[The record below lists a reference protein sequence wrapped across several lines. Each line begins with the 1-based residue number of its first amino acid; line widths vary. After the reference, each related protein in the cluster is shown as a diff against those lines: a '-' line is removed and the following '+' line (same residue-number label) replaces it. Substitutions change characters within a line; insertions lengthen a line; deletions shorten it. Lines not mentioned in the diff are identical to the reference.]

1 MYLARGVYSHARM
14 HRASHVVGTVADVPT
29 TAYRVAIGEPE
40 VEHRFRVDWMQAQAF
55 LGCVAGRLTND
66 VYDPDRPVSFLLT
79 TYFDTPDQRLWN
91 SSGNVGRAR
100 VRLRQYASAVT
111 GDSTAM
117 ITDTCAFEVK
127 LSIFE
132 SRRMARVVGEPR
144 DLQRLLHGGA
154 WRDPRLTEL
163 RALRHAARAVGTG
176 KLRPVLT
183 TYFRRLSRS
192 APGIRV
198 TLDDRI
204 AFARPMPLGHP
215 GQRAEPGD
223 VFRKDDQLVLEVKL
237 SAAPPAWL
245 TDAMRLVRL
254 TGRESK
260 FHDGMLNAQRI
271 RRSTGPMRA
280 AV

>member
-1 MYLARGVYSHARM
+1 MARGVYFTSAM
-14 HRASHVVGTVADVPT
+14 Q
-29 TAYRVAIGEPE
+29 VAIGEPE
-40 VEHRFRVDWMQAQAF
+40 VEHRFRVDWLQAQAF
-55 LGCVAGRLTND
+55 LGCVAGRLKTD
-66 VYDPDRPVSFLLT
+66 VHDPDRPSSFLLT
-79 TYFDTPDQRLWN
+79 TYYDTADQRLFN

-100 VRLRQYASAVT
+100 VRLRQYASAIT
-111 GDSTAM
+111 GEGPAM
-117 ITDTCAFEVK
+117 LTDTCAFEVK

-132 SRRMARVVGEPR
+132 SRRVARMIGAPP

-154 WRDPRLTEL
+154 WRDPRLAEL

-176 KLRPVLT
+176 KLRPMLT

-204 AFARPMPLGHP
+204 AFARPVPLGRP

-223 VFRKDDQLVLEVKL
+223 AFRRLDELVLEVKL
-237 SAAPPAWL
+237 SAPPPAWL

-260 FHDGMLNAQRI
+260 FHDGMLNA
-271 RRSTGPMRA
+271 RRLIKAPAAARA

>member
-1 MYLARGVYSHARM
+1 MQ
-14 HRASHVVGTVADVPT
+14 RASHVLTTVADVPT
-29 TAYRVAIGEPE
+29 SYRVSMGEPE

-55 LGCVAGRLTND
+55 LGCVSGRLSAD
-66 VYDPDRPVSFLLT
+66 IYDPDRPVSFLLT
-79 TYFDTPDQRLWN
+79 TYYDTADHRMWN

-111 GDSTAM
+111 GDGPAM
-117 ITDTCAFEVK
+117 LTDTCAFEVK

-132 SRRMARVVGEPR
+132 SRRMARVVGAPR

-176 KLRPVLT
+176 KLRPVLS

-198 TLDDRI
+198 TLDDCVG
-204 AFARPMPLGHP
+204 FARPVPLGQP

-223 VFRKDDQLVLEVKL
+223 VFRRLDQLVLEVKL
-237 SAAPPAWL
+237 SAPPPPWL

-271 RRSTGPMRA
+271 RRSTGPVQV

>member
-1 MYLARGVYSHARM
+1 MQRLRHA
-14 HRASHVVGTVADVPT
+14 AGTLQDLPT
-29 TAYRVAIGEPE
+29 SYRVGIGEPE

-55 LGCVAGRLTND
+55 LGCVAGRLTAD
-66 VYDPDRPVSFLLT
+66 VYDPDRPAAFLLT
-79 TYFDTPDQRLWN
+79 TYFDTADHRMFN

-100 VRLRQYASAVT
+100 VRLRQYASAIT
-111 GDSTAM
+111 GDAPAM
-117 ITDTCAFEVK
+117 LSDVCAFEVK

-132 SRRMARVVGEPR
+132 SRRMARVVGAPR

-163 RALRHAARAVGTG
+163 RALRHAARAVGSG

-198 TLDDRI
+198 TIDDNI
-204 AFARPMPLGHP
+204 AFARPVPLGHP

-223 VFRKDDQLVLEVKL
+223 VFRRLDHLVLEVKL
-237 SAAPPAWL
+237 SAPPPAWL

-260 FHDGMLNAQRI
+260 FHDGMLNAQRATKRVSAVI
-271 RRSTGPMRA
+271 SAA

>member
-1 MYLARGVYSHARM
+1 MERVSHALTSPR
-14 HRASHVVGTVADVPT
+14 VGL
-29 TAYRVAIGEPE
+29 GQPE

-55 LGCVAGRLTND
+55 LGCVAGRLTAD
-66 VYDPDRPVSFLLT
+66 VHDPDRPASFLLT
-79 TYFDTPDQRLWN
+79 TYYDTADHRLFN

-111 GDSTAM
+111 GDAPAM
-117 ITDTCAFEVK
+117 LTDDAAFEVK

-132 SRRMARVVGEPR
+132 SRRLARMVGTPR
-144 DLQRLLHGGA
+144 EIQRVLFGGG
-154 WRDPRLTEL
+154 WRDAQLAEL
-163 RALRHAARAVGTG
+163 HALRHAARAVGTG

-192 APGIRV
+192 APGIRI
-198 TLDDRI
+198 TLDDHI
-204 AFARPMPLGHP
+204 AFAGSVPLGQP

-223 VFRKDDQLVLEVKL
+223 VFRRIDQLVLEVKL
-237 SAAPPAWL
+237 STPPPAWL
-245 TDAMRLVRL
+245 TDTMRLVRL

-260 FHDGMLNAQRI
+260 FHDGMLSAQRMKRQSSPPFKI
-271 RRSTGPMRA
+271 

>member
-1 MYLARGVYSHARM
+1 ME
-14 HRASHVVGTVADVPT
+14 RASHVLSAVAGVPT
-29 TAYRVAIGEPE
+29 SYRVGIGEPE

-55 LGCVAGRLTND
+55 LGCVAGRLTAD
-66 VYDPDRPVSFLLT
+66 VYDPDRPTSYLLT
-79 TYFDTPDQRLWN
+79 TYYDTADQRLFN

-111 GDSTAM
+111 GEAPAM
-117 ITDTCAFEVK
+117 LTETCAFEVK

-132 SRRMARVVGEPR
+132 SRRMARVVGTPR

-163 RALRHAARAVGTG
+163 RALRHGARAVGTG

-198 TLDDRI
+198 TIDDRI
-204 AFARPMPLGHP
+204 AFARPVPLGQP

-223 VFRKDDQLVLEVKL
+223 VFRRVDHLVLEVKL
-237 SAAPPAWL
+237 SAPPPAWL

-260 FHDGMLNAQRI
+260 FHDGMLNAQRAM
-271 RRSTGPMRA
+271 RHTSPPMTAA

>member
-1 MYLARGVYSHARM
+1 M
-14 HRASHVVGTVADVPT
+14 DVPT
-29 TAYRVAIGEPE
+29 GDVPIGGYRVGIGEPE

-55 LGCVAGRLTND
+55 LGCVAGRLTAD
-66 VYDPDRPVSFLLT
+66 TYDPDRPAAFLLT
-79 TYFDTPDQRLWN
+79 TYFDTADNRLFN

-111 GDSTAM
+111 GDAPAM
-117 ITDTCAFEVK
+117 LTDTCAFEVK

-132 SRRMARVVGEPR
+132 SRRMARVVGSPR

-198 TLDDRI
+198 TLDDQVS
-204 AFARPMPLGHP
+204 FARPMPLGQP

-223 VFRKDDQLVLEVKL
+223 VFRRLDQLVLEVKL

-245 TDAMRLVRL
+245 TDAMRLIRL

-260 FHDGMLNAQRI
+260 FHDGMLNAQRMI
-271 RRSTGPMRA
+271 RQAPPAVRA

>member
-1 MYLARGVYSHARM
+1 MRAASHAL
-14 HRASHVVGTVADVPT
+14 GTVADVPVT
-29 TAYRVAIGEPE
+29 SYRVAISDPE

-55 LGCVAGRLTND
+55 LGCVAGRLTSD
-66 VYDPDRPVSFLLT
+66 VYDPDRPVSYLLT
-79 TYFDTPDQRLWN
+79 TYYDTGDQRLFN

-111 GDSTAM
+111 GEAPVM
-117 ITDTCAFEVK
+117 LTDTCAFEVK

-132 SRRMARVVGEPR
+132 SRRMARVVGTPR

-163 RALRHAARAVGTG
+163 RALRHAARAVGSG

-198 TLDDRI
+198 TLDDQI
-204 AFARPMPLGHP
+204 AFARPVPLGQP

-223 VFRKDDQLVLEVKL
+223 VFRRIDQLVLEVKL
-237 SAAPPAWL
+237 SAPPPAWL

-260 FHDGMLNAQRI
+260 FHDGMLNALRM

>member
-1 MYLARGVYSHARM
+1 MQRAR
-14 HRASHVVGTVADVPT
+14 HVVLHGTAAAELP
-29 TAYRVAIGEPE
+29 APYRVAIGEPE

-55 LGCVAGRLTND
+55 LGCVAGRLTTD
-66 VYDPDRPVSFLLT
+66 VYDPDRPTTYLLT
-79 TYFDTPDQRLWN
+79 TYFDTADHRMFN

-111 GDSTAM
+111 GESPSM
-117 ITDTCAFEVK
+117 ITEACAFEVK

-132 SRRMARVVGEPR
+132 SRRMARVVGAPR

-163 RALRHAARAVGTG
+163 RALRHAARAVGSG

-183 TYFRRLSRS
+183 TWFRRLSRS

-198 TLDDRI
+198 TIDDQI
-204 AFARPMPLGHP
+204 AFARPVPLAHP

-223 VFRKDDQLVLEVKL
+223 IFRREDHLVLEVKL

-254 TGRESK
+254 TSRDSK
-260 FHDGMLNAQRI
+260 FHDGMLNALRASKQM
-271 RRSTGPMRA
+271 PAVRA